1 VSKELYLPELRKK
14 VTFLSLY
21 SKVTLYEA
29 ALYTYTK
36 PLFSWRKAL
45 VTSHDERTLYE
56 FARHTRQNMEEL
68 HSLLVKQEFH
78 FREGMERNYRFNGK
92 HRSIYIFPW
101 EERIVDLMLY
111 RMLNRR
117 FHNHFSNHCYAYR
130 YRGYGVDCCQHKVQR
145 RLKQTPQPVFF
156 IKRDIENYFPSIDQ
170 DILLG
175 FLAKWIAPDDYLFAL
190 IEERVKFRYRTENGE
205 KTATRG
211 VPFGNAIAC
220 FFANVYL
227 TPLDYEI
234 AQLPDLAYYR
244 YADDFLAFSHNRE
257 TVLEASERLDS
268 VLSALRLCSK
278 PSHHKNFAFV
288 SETSQDKCFESV
300 PKFRHLG
307 LEFRSDGS
315 VGLSRDK
322 ARKIRNLFRYAF
334 RRQQRKLRTLRSPEH
349 RALFLVDIARNVIEE
364 GFRSVALIDYYLKHV
379 DDEEQLRL
387 LDRWIAEEILAWT
400 FGNGHRKGNFRKISF
415 RRLRE
420 MGLPSLRH
428 RRRLLRHGHLES
440 SFFVFRTRRLIE
452 QEEEAAARS
461 SDLSSKSRSSGESNL
476 VRKGA
481 AC

>member
-1 VSKELYLPELRKK
+1 VSKELLLPEPHKK
-14 VTFLSLY
+14 ATFSSLY

-56 FARHTRQNMEEL
+56 FARYTRQNMEKL
-68 HSLLVKQEFH
+68 HNLLVKNEFH
-78 FREGMERNYRFNGK
+78 FREGIELNRNFNGK
-92 HRSIYIFPW
+92 HRTIYIFPW

-117 FHNHFSNHCYAYR
+117 FHNFFSNHCYAYR
-130 YRGYGVDCCQHKVQR
+130 YRGYGVDSCQHRVRKQ
-145 RLKQTPQPVFF
+145 LKQTPQPIFF

-170 DILLG
+170 NILLS
-175 FLAKWIAPDDYLFAL
+175 FLSEWIASDDYIFTL
-190 IEERVKFRYRTENGE
+190 IEERVKFKYRTQNGE

-220 FFANVYL
+220 FFANIYL

-234 AQLPDLAYYR
+234 DQLQNLAYYR

-257 TVLEASERLDS
+257 IVLEASERLDS
-268 VLSALRLCSK
+268 ALSALKLRSK
-278 PSHHKNFAFV
+278 PSHHKNFMFTP
-288 SETSQDKCFESV
+288 ETDQDKYFENAS
-300 PKFRHLG
+300 KFRHLG

-322 ARKIRNLFRYAF
+322 VRKIRNLFRYAF
-334 RRQQRKLRTLRSPEH
+334 RRQQRKLRTLQAPEH
-349 RALFLVDIARNVIEE
+349 RAQFLVDIAKNVIEQ

-387 LDRWIAEEILAWT
+387 LDRWIAEEILAQT
-400 FGNGHRKGNFRKISF
+400 FRNGHRKGNFRKISF
-415 RRLRE
+415 QRLRE

-428 RRRLLRHGHLES
+428 RRRLLEHGHLES
-440 SFFVFRTRRLIE
+440 SFFVFRTKRLIG
-452 QEEEAAARS
+452 QGGEAAARS
-461 SDLSSKSRSSGESNL
+461 LDLSSKSKSSGKTNL